1 MDTTNPTANFQ
12 PQIVQYTPIE
22 RSIENSVLAL
32 VSPSSSNL
40 AFVRTKTRAN
50 LSFDKSTPIAP
61 SPAAPLPQREP
72 VLAGVGWLSS
82 ARLNAATRAD
92 TVRGWVGS
100 GGRGS
105 GACRQAPSSAL
116 ESPARVARSA
126 SAARRFSSSAWTRR

>member
-92 TVRGWVGS
+92 TVRCWVVS
-100 GGRGS
+100 GGRRS
-105 GACRQAPSSAL
+105 SALRQAPSSAL

-126 SAARRFSSSAWTRR
+126 SAARRFSCSAA

>member
-92 TVRGWVGS
+92 TVRCWVCRAGGDRAPGAKPRARRSSPRLGS
-100 GGRGS
+100 PGPLRPRG
-105 GACRQAPSSAL
+105 
-116 ESPARVARSA
+116 A
-126 SAARRFSSSAWTRR
+126 SAV

>member
-40 AFVRTKTRAN
+40 AFVRTKTRAH

-61 SPAAPLPQREP
+61 SPAAPLPQRQP
-72 VLAGVGWLSS
+72 VLAAVGWLSS
-82 ARLNAATRAD
+82 ARHNAATRLD
-92 TVRGWVGS
+92 TMRVWMYSVG
-100 GGRGS
+100 R
-105 GACRQAPSSAL
+105 ASSACCHPPI
-116 ESPARVARSA
+116 PASQRPDRAPRHS
-126 SAARRFSSSAWTRR
+126 